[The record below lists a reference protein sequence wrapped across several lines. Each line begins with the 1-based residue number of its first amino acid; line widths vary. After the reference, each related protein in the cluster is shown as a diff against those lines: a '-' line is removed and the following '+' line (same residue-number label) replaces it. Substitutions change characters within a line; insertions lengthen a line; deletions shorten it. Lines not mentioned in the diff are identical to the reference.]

1 MDSSEPNYCPF
12 QCMNVIRLVITIITQ
27 RMAEREVIGFRVTTI
42 STMKEKIIA
51 MAIPWKALF
60 TYALSLGMLVHA
72 SLVWKK
78 LFSSAGANSFWSS
91 LNYCHCSISGSTVA
105 AGPNGTI
112 GDLALMVI
120 NFIEPS
126 LKPTKVFI

>member
-12 QCMNVIRLVITIITQ
+12 QCMNVIRLVITIVTQ
-27 RMAEREVIGFRVTTI
+27 RMAEREVIGLRVTTI

-60 TYALSLGMLVHA
+60 TYAFSLGMPVQA

-78 LFSSAGANSFWSS
+78 PYSSAGANSF
-91 LNYCHCSISGSTVA
+91 
-105 AGPNGTI
+105 
-112 GDLALMVI
+112 
-120 NFIEPS
+120 
-126 LKPTKVFI
+126 